1 MRKALFALSAAAIA
15 FTTAAPAAA
24 NTGGASVEAIY
35 EAGQCIVRSDR
46 DAALMLMQTLPI
58 ENIAVELTDLPSET
72 ARRCADGMTSASGL
86 ILRGGIAQALFF
98 RDFGGFGQEPARSR
112 ALINLDLPVQDSP
125 EGSLAVELYRLA
137 DCVVRNDVERT
148 ERLLSSRVG
157 SRNEANAISGLQ
169 PYMRACA
176 PAGMQ
181 MEVSTSQLRSAMA
194 QSAYQSMYRYWT
206 RDLTSVGH

>member
-1 MRKALFALSAAAIA
+1 MRKALFALTAAAIA
-15 FTTAAPAAA
+15 LTTAAPAAA

-35 EAGQCIVRSDR
+35 EAGACIVQRDR
-46 DAALMLMQTLPI
+46 DAALTLMQTLPI
-58 ENIAVELTDLPSET
+58 ENIAVELDLPSET
-72 ARRCADGMTSASGL
+72 ARSCADGMTSASGL
-86 ILRGGIAQALFF
+86 LLRGGIAQALFF

-112 ALINLDLPVQDSP
+112 ALFNLDLPVQDSP